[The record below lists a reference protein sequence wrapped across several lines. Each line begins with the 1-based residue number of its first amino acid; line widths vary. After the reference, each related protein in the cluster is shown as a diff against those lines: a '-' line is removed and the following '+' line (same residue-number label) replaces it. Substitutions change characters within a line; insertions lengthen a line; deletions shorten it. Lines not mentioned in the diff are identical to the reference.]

1 MISVNL
7 MGGLGNMLFQI
18 ATGYSYSKMVNS
30 PFYLMEGMKN
40 FRNGDVDLFE
50 NKESY
55 LKHCIHWEKY
65 KKNIFKKIP
74 IHSFR
79 NLELLHHGCFKYVDL
94 PLKKNVMLSGFF
106 QSEKFF
112 KHYSSEIKKLFDF
125 DYKLKKKI

>member
-55 LKHCIHWEKY
+55 LKHCIHWE
-65 KKNIFKKIP
+65 NIKKIFLKNTY
-74 IHSFR
+74 SF
-79 NLELLHHGCFKYVDL
+79 
-94 PLKKNVMLSGFF
+94 
-106 QSEKFF
+106 
-112 KHYSSEIKKLFDF
+112 I
-125 DYKLKKKI
+125 

>member
-1 MISVNL
+1 MLIFLMISVNL

-30 PFYLMEGMKN
+30 PFYLLEGSKN
-40 FRNGDVDLFE
+40 FRNEDVDLFE

-55 LKHCIHWEKY
+55 LKNCVPWEKY

-74 IHSFR
+74 IHPFR
-79 NLELLHHGCFKYVDL
+79 NLESLHHGCFEYVDL

-106 QSEKFF
+106 QS
-112 KHYSSEIKKLFDF
+112 
-125 DYKLKKKI
+125 